1 MLELM
6 ELKPNVVEDSFK
18 RQHIDWLP
26 DSDCACNELGSHNS
40 ILISKKVS
48 TLQKKKLNFLEI
60 TLEGSKSVTLLRHYS
75 KSEYLL

>member
-1 MLELM
+1 MWLEI
-6 ELKPNVVEDSFK
+6 NTFK

-40 ILISKKVS
+40 MLISKKGEH
-48 TLQKKKLNFLEI
+48 TAKKKLNFLEI